1 VTKSAFR
8 LGGLGSAT
16 LLTGLLLGSGLAPT
30 GLHAQ
35 EPGRGLRGSAELEAF
50 LDGVM
55 TVDLRD
61 KHIAGAMVAV
71 VKDGALVLAKGYG
84 YADLARRIPVDPER
98 TLFRPG
104 SVSKLFT
111 WTAVMQLVEQG
122 KLDLGTDVNQYLD
135 FKLPATYPEPITL
148 KDLMTHS
155 AGFEEDPRGL
165 ISEDSAAI
173 QPMGEWL
180 KARRPAR
187 VLPPGRFTAY
197 SNYGTA
203 LAGYIVERVSG
214 EPFADYVQH
223 HILDP
228 LGMEHTTAHQP
239 LPAALAPDMSVG
251 YEWRDGRFVA
261 HSFEFLPGAAPA
273 GVISASAAD
282 MAKFMIA
289 HLQHGQLGDARILAD
304 STSRRMQTHAFGG
317 DSRLNGF
324 ALGFYE
330 KSSHG
335 LRIIGH
341 GGDSQWFHTDL
352 TLIPSENL
360 GVYVSFNTN
369 TGGQLTFRPFLEEF
383 LDHYYP
389 ETLPAITAPAGF
401 LATAGRFAGLYRSN
415 RRSFTTYF
423 KAFGLAGGT
432 TVSVGDDTTLVMNE
446 PEGTLRLVPID
457 SLLFREKN
465 GDQRVAF
472 SADASGRITHAFMGG
487 DPTSVLDKQ
496 AWYEGTSLH
505 LFLWALA
512 TLVSIGLVGGGIRR
526 LFRSR
531 TRGEPGVRMAGKWL
545 VAAAL
550 AELAFMGA
558 VVKLSGDLIT
568 LILNGNQTPILIT
581 LAFPVLL
588 ALFLLG
594 ALIVGFRQWNAPRV
608 STGAR
613 LRFTGTVV
621 VLLLFLW
628 SLNQWNLLGWKV

>member
-1 VTKSAFR
+1 MTCSAFR
-8 LGGLGSAT
+8 LGGLGPAT
-16 LLTGLLLGSGLAPT
+16 LLAGLLLGSALAPT
-30 GLHAQ
+30 GLQAQ
-35 EPGRGLRGSAELEAF
+35 EPARGLRGSAELEAF

-122 KLDLGTDVNQYLD
+122 KLDLTTDVNQYLD

-165 ISEDSAAI
+165 ISDDSTSI
-173 QPMGEWL
+173 EPMGQWL
-180 KARRPAR
+180 QAHRPAR
-187 VLPPGRFTAY
+187 VRPPGQYSSY

-203 LAGYIVERVSG
+203 LAGYIVQRVSG
-214 EPFADYVQH
+214 ESFADYVQH

-228 LGMEHTTAHQP
+228 LGMAHTTAHQP
-239 LPAALAPDMSVG
+239 LPATLAPDMSVG
-251 YEWRDGRFVA
+251 YEWRNGAFVP
-261 HSFEFLPGAAPA
+261 HGFEYLPGAAPA
-273 GVISASAAD
+273 GVISTTAAD

-289 HLQHGQLGDARILAD
+289 HLQNGRLGDARILAD
-304 STSRRMQTHAFGG
+304 STAERMHTRAFGG
-317 DSRLNGF
+317 DRRVNGF

-352 TLIPSENL
+352 ALIPSEHL
-360 GVYVSFNTN
+360 GVYLSFNTN

-401 LATAGRFAGLYRSN
+401 LATADRFTGLYRSN
-415 RRSFTTYF
+415 RRAYTTYL
-423 KAFGLAGGT
+423 KALGLAGAT
-432 TVSVGDDTTLVMNE
+432 SVSVGDDSTLVMGGSDD
-446 PEGTLRLVPID
+446 PLRLVPID

-465 GDQRVAF
+465 GNQRVAF
-472 SADASGRITHAFMGG
+472 SVDASGRITHAFMGG

-496 AWYEGTSLH
+496 AWYEGTNLH
-505 LFLWALA
+505 LFLWAFA

-526 LFRSR
+526 LFLSR
-531 TRGEPGVRMAGKWL
+531 ARGEPGVRMAGKWL
-545 VAAAL
+545 MAAAL
-550 AELAFMGA
+550 AELAFMLA
-558 VVKLSGDLIT
+558 LVKVSGDLIT
-568 LILNGNQTPILIT
+568 LLLNGNQTPILIA

-613 LRFTGTVV
+613 LRFMGTVL